1 MHPQRD
7 SVLLR
12 AIHDDPWLQLVS
24 EEAGRL
30 RTRVYLVGG
39 WIRDCLLGVVS
50 RDYDFIVE
58 EDPAPLAG
66 ALAAK
71 LPGSSFVMGRGESTT
86 HRIVGAGI
94 TLDLVRQDPAGL
106 HAELLRRDFTINTIA
121 CELAGSEVLDPLG
134 GLSDVKRQVLRSA
147 APGAFDADPLRM
159 LRAVRFCTTLN
170 GFRLSEETLAQIQG
184 GPERL
189 QESAAER
196 VRDEMDQVMV
206 SGHAGIGLS
215 LLAVTGIL
223 PVLFPQLQR
232 LAGLEQGPY
241 HHLDALAHS
250 RAVVAEVDALEA
262 LCGHF
267 DFRFR
272 LDPEDRRVLAY
283 GALFHDIGK
292 ADSVTREGDGTPHFY
307 GHEKRGTAAAA
318 AILAHYVFP
327 TRRSERIR
335 RLIRYHTLGLGFLK
349 FGYTERALRRI
360 IRRLE
365 DDLPLHVLLSLADRR
380 AARGTEYDE
389 TLRRTLRLGQA
400 LLDTYRKEG
409 ELILEPPPLV
419 TGADV
424 MAVIGIDPGP
434 AVGEVLRQMRNLQI
448 DQIIRTRA
456 DALAYLRKR
465 KG

>member
-1 MHPQRD
+1 MPPQRD
-7 SVLLR
+7 NALLR
-12 AIHDDPWLQLVS
+12 TIQDDPWLRLVS
-24 EEAGRL
+24 EEAGRQ
-30 RTRVYLVGG
+30 RVRVYLVGG
-39 WIRDCLLGVVS
+39 WIRDRLLGRVS
-50 RDYDFIVE
+50 SDYDFIVAR
-58 EDPAPLAG
+58 DPVPLAS
-66 ALAAK
+66 ALATK
-71 LPGSSFVMGRGESTT
+71 LPGSFFVMGRGESTT
-86 HRIVGAGI
+86 HRIVGGGI
-94 TLDLVRQDPAGL
+94 TLDLVHQHPAGL
-106 HAELLRRDFTINTIA
+106 RAELLRRDFTVNTIA
-121 CELAGSEVLDPLG
+121 CPLAGAEVLDPLG
-134 GLSDVKRQVLRSA
+134 GLSDVNRRVIRSA
-147 APGAFDADPLRM
+147 SSVAFAADPLRM
-159 LRAVRFCTTLN
+159 LRAVRFCTTLT
-170 GFRLSEETLAQIQG
+170 GFRLSGETLSQIQA

-189 QESAAER
+189 QGSAAER
-196 VRDEMDQVMV
+196 IRDEMDQVMI
-206 SGHAGIGLS
+206 SGHAATGLS
-215 LLAVTGIL
+215 LLAATGLL

-250 RAVVAEVDALEA
+250 RAVVGEVDALEA

-267 DFRFR
+267 DFPFR

-283 GALFHDIGK
+283 GALLHDIGK

-307 GHEKRGTAAAA
+307 GHEKRSTAAAA

-360 IRRLE
+360 IRRLA

-424 MAVIGIDPGP
+424 MSVIGIDPGP
-434 AVGEVLRQMRNLQI
+434 AVGEVLRQVRNLQI